1 VLSTPE
7 SGPWAVHGLALSPP
21 KGRSPLP
28 LLASRPY
35 PQGSPLPRNG
45 LDFGHETSV
54 KRIFHRRTLVKFGV
68 LGNVPPALSE
78 LMCFSS
84 WLPDG
89 PRPILP
95 MTVAIHC
102 AAHHRWVIQDRTK
115 AIRRTTSIRRAGIK
129 DTWELRHGMVNPHP
143 LSTAPRNRT
152 IDPPDNHPT
161 PQATY
166 RHRRF
171 RISEEFH
178 PIPRVP
184 PHRRP
189 PTSRVTSSRGRR
201 KGFRRSVLPLLLN
214 TPAAQNERVSSGGS
228 SLWSWLG
235 SIQGCPIAVGFLVIS
250 DETLRPRTVRP
261 PQQRFQVMEA
271 FSSSRSEEYLDR
283 SPLPRLSAGAVQ
295 DSTERAA
302 AQVQRF
308 L

>member
-1 VLSTPE
+1 VQASKTPGN
-7 SGPWAVHGLALSPP
+7 SGTVWLTRTLYPQLLVT
-21 KGRSPLP
+21 GRS
-28 LLASRPY
+28 
-35 PQGSPLPRNG
+35 
-45 LDFGHETSV
+45 
-54 KRIFHRRTLVKFGV
+54 
-68 LGNVPPALSE
+68 
-78 LMCFSS
+78 
-84 WLPDG
+84 
-89 PRPILP
+89 
-95 MTVAIHC
+95 IH
-102 AAHHRWVIQDRTK
+102 
-115 AIRRTTSIRRAGIK
+115 RTTIPPHKRPTGIE
-129 DTWELRHGMVNPHP
+129 DSGFQR
-143 LSTAPRNRT
+143 SF
-152 IDPPDNHPT
+152 T
-161 PQATY
+161 P
-166 RHRRF
+166 F
-171 RISEEFH
+171 PGF
-178 PIPRVP
+178 P